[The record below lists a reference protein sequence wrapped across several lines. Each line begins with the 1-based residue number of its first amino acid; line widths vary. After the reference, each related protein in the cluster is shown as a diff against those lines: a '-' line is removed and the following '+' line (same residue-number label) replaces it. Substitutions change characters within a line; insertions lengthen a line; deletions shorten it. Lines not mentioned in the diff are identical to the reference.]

1 LGEKVGI
8 DGVDRALVRS
18 VKMSEHVGH
27 GCEVSAKQLVDVH
40 SNTLVVAQ
48 AVPVLV
54 DGSSWGL
61 RSGVGSLLNAPG

>member
-1 LGEKVGI
+1 VGGVHLG
-8 DGVDRALVRS
+8 
-18 VKMSEHVGH
+18 EHVGH

-40 SNTLVVAQ
+40 SNTLVAAR

-61 RSGVGSLLNAPG
+61 RSGVGSLPNAPG